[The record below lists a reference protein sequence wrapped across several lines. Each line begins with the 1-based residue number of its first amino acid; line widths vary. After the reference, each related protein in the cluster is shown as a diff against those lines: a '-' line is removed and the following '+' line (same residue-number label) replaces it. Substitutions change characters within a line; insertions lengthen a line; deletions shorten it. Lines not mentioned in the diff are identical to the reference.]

1 MSAVLVQLN
10 TSPGGMPKRSI
21 ESARVTVDGVEGD
34 WQKNRKYHGGPDRA
48 ICLYSEE
55 LYDFLRAKGVDLV
68 NGSVGENFTTRGL
81 DLQALAIGDR
91 IRVGECVIELTK
103 VRVPC
108 HQLRKWDQDLP
119 ELIVGHSGWV
129 AKVIQDGI
137 VRKGDAVEPLPRGL

>member
-1 MSAVLVQLN
+1 MPAVLVQLN
-10 TSPGGMPKRSI
+10 VSRGGMPKLPI

-34 WQKNRKYHGGPDRA
+34 WQKTRKYHGGPDRA

-55 LYDFLRAKGVDLV
+55 LYEFLRDKGVDLV

-81 DLQALAIGDR
+81 DLQALGVGDR
-91 IRVGECVIELTK
+91 VRVGECVIETTK

-129 AKVIQDGI
+129 AKVVQEGV
-137 VRKGDAVEPLPRGL
+137 VRVGDPLEHLPRQT